1 MWVTQ
6 KEIFSNQSK
15 YEAILSIVF
24 NLFYPPPPDK
34 CFFGKFVAATT
45 TTSREKCVWRCF
57 HLVANKGL
65 IWIITTVSKI
75 KPFAGDIFLHGKL
88 VKCTGFIVWN
98 KFWTNRKWI
107 WKSQL
112 FDRLL
117 EHNKFFYNRLWIIRC
132 FKTHC
137 QLSKF
142 TIQVM
147 PFKTKLTSLVNTRRL
162 IDSAS
167 LKYHQ
172 NNGRSAGGHNWPKTF
187 LGRCT

>member
-6 KEIFSNQSK
+6 TEIFSNQSK

-24 NLFYPPPPDK
+24 NLPPDFFLKMWYDSIEK
-34 CFFGKFVAATT
+34 CFFGKFVAATA

-98 KFWTNRKWI
+98 FERIGNEFENHNFLIDYWNTINSFI
-107 WKSQL
+107 IGYE
-112 FDRLL
+112 LL
-117 EHNKFFYNRLWIIRC
+117 GVL
-132 FKTHC
+132 
-137 QLSKF
+137 
-142 TIQVM
+142 
-147 PFKTKLTSLVNTRRL
+147 KLTANYQNSRYKWCPSKQNLPHWL
-162 IDSAS
+162 I
-167 LKYHQ
+167 HE
-172 NNGRSAGGHNWPKTF
+172 G
-187 LGRCT
+187 